1 MIDSSMATQINE
13 AYYKENVELPFLTE
27 ARGKRYPNAFAH
39 FLYLIIEIIDKI
51 DNSRGGTI
59 KVVELGARGIYFEKE
74 VYSNLRNI
82 DKANNTNVAENI
94 EYVVVDISP
103 VAIEAASKQYKK
115 DSSNLFTTRF
125 VVADV
130 LNKRELSSAGSNNFM
145 VVLNELIDDLPQM
158 VVTRKGNSY
167 YEILYKPIFDPSYG
181 RIRLTRNDFRK
192 LSDEEANMLADYES
206 RLKSDKLEEGYAI
219 TYSPVL
225 DKLIENI
232 SMLLSPE
239 GRIFVHDYFIRAN
252 IPLSFADNLRRIYG
266 YNLGPSALYSIEN
279 NKVQITA
286 DVNLQQL
293 VITLDQKGF
302 EAQAMPH
309 RFFINEYLGI
319 KEISLREIAASLNA
333 TSEKEKRALLERIS
347 KHVPSVNTSA
357 PNINEELLSAL
368 KSVFRGLELTDS
380 HFYAQE
386 DIVYRIDV
394 IQDESK
400 RKLANEV
407 YKLCRKNYA
416 VANPFIDVYAYRK
429 NVA

>member
-13 AYYKENVELPFLTE
+13 AYYKKNVELPFLTE

-181 RIRLTRNDFRK
+181 RIRLTRKGFRK

-206 RLKSDKLEEGYAI
+206 RLNSDKLEEGYAI
-219 TYSPVL
+219 PTL
-225 DKLIENI
+225 LCLI
-232 SMLLSPE
+232 S
-239 GRIFVHDYFIRAN
+239 
-252 IPLSFADNLRRIYG
+252 
-266 YNLGPSALYSIEN
+266 
-279 NKVQITA
+279 
-286 DVNLQQL
+286 
-293 VITLDQKGF
+293 
-302 EAQAMPH
+302 
-309 RFFINEYLGI
+309 
-319 KEISLREIAASLNA
+319 
-333 TSEKEKRALLERIS
+333 
-347 KHVPSVNTSA
+347 
-357 PNINEELLSAL
+357 
-368 KSVFRGLELTDS
+368 
-380 HFYAQE
+380 
-386 DIVYRIDV
+386 
-394 IQDESK
+394 
-400 RKLANEV
+400 
-407 YKLCRKNYA
+407 
-416 VANPFIDVYAYRK
+416 
-429 NVA
+429 